1 MQFAIRRVTPPPSTE
16 RSFAPPNRSGAYYLA
31 GAAGVAALLALAL
44 LVRGVLVGISFA
56 GFLMLVVALL
66 LLGASA
72 WAAYWAWACA
82 TLRYGLRDGLLIV
95 HVGLARDEVPVRLF
109 ERATRGRAATRPQV
123 EGLDLPGLHI
133 GSARVPR
140 LGRVRVLSLH
150 RAPEELLYLAGPEAA
165 YAISV
170 ADTAAFVRAFK
181 EEQGRTAPFDAPRVL
196 RPPALEWLSLGDQL
210 STPILGASLGLALLT
225 TAIIAARYA
234 GFADVIQMNF
244 PEDGRIGDRSA
255 VLRLPLTAW
264 ALAAVNIPLA
274 GWLSLRGRPA
284 ARTVLYGL
292 VFLEA
297 TLVVAALT
305 VV

>member
-1 MQFAIRRVTPPPSTE
+1 MQFVIRRVTPPLSTE
-16 RSFAPPNRSGAYYLA
+16 RSFAPPNRSGAFYLA
-31 GAAGVAALLALAL
+31 GASGVAALLALAL
-44 LVRGVLVGISFA
+44 LARGVLVGVSFA
-56 GFLMLVVALL
+56 GLLMLIVALL

-109 ERATRGRAATRPQV
+109 ERATRGRAATRPLV
-123 EGLDLPGLHI
+123 AGLDLPGLHI

-170 ADTAAFVRAFK
+170 ADTAAFVRALK
-181 EEQGRTAPFDAPRVL
+181 DEQGRAAALDVPRVL
-196 RPPALEWLSLGDQL
+196 RPVAFDWLSIGDQL
-210 STPILGASLGLALLT
+210 PTPVLGASLGLALLA
-225 TAIIAARYA
+225 TAIVAARYA

-244 PEDGRIGDRSA
+244 PEDGRVGDRAA

-264 ALAAVNIPLA
+264 ALAVVNIPLA
-274 GWLSLRGRPA
+274 GWLLLRGRPA
-284 ARTVLYGL
+284 ARTLLYGL
-292 VFLEA
+292 LFLEA
-297 TLVVAALT
+297 ALVVAAVT